1 MLVFIVKRF
10 IIYAWNVTNFTR
22 VFLQW
27 VYCADGAH
35 PTAVDFVDDEA
46 RARWVC
52 FIRMVRKGSN
62 QSATARH
69 LLLEFVVGFLQERA
83 VDLKKLRDDLKELEE
98 KYLS

>member
-1 MLVFIVKRF
+1 MA
-10 IIYAWNVTNFTR
+10 YFTR

-46 RARWVC
+46 RARWAC
-52 FIRMVRKGSN
+52 FIRKVREASN
-62 QSATARH
+62 QSVTGQH
-69 LLLEFVVGFLQERA
+69 LSPELFVGFLQERA
-83 VDLKKLRDDLKELEE
+83 ADLKKLRDDLKKLEE

>member
-1 MLVFIVKRF
+1 MLVFIVKKF
-10 IIYAWNVTNFTR
+10 TIYAWNVTCFIR

-35 PTAVDFVDDEA
+35 PTAVDFVGDEA
-46 RARWVC
+46 RARWAC
-52 FIRMVRKGSN
+52 FIRMVREASN

-69 LLLEFVVGFLQERA
+69 LSLEFVVGFLQERA
-83 VDLKKLRDDLKELEE
+83 ADLKKLRDGLKELEE